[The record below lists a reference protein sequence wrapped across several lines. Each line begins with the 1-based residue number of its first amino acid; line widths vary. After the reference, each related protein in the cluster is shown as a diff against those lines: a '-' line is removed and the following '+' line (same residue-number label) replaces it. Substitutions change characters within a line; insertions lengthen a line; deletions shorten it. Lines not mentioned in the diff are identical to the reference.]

1 VVERAVSDAFDSDE
15 LAGRVDPSTT
25 ALIVID
31 VQNDF
36 CAPDGFFDRI
46 GHDLTAI
53 HAAVDRFVELIP
65 VARAAGLRIIFV
77 RGIYDEHYLSP
88 AMIARH
94 RRMDY
99 PVEHCLEGTWG
110 ADFFRVRP
118 DPAAGDLVVSK
129 HRYSAF
135 IDTDLPAILRANGI
149 ENLVVGGVATNVC
162 VESTARDAYMH
173 DYHVVFLA
181 DCSATYDR
189 ALHESTLENIRRS
202 FGIVATSDEV
212 VRIWAG
218 GSGARGATGAVPAL
232 PG

>member
-1 VVERAVSDAFDSDE
+1 MVDLGELVRRVEP
-15 LAGRVDPSTT
+15 GTT
-25 ALIVID
+25 ALVVVD

-36 CAPDGFFDRI
+36 CAEGGFFARI

-53 HAAVDRFVELIP
+53 HAAVDRFARLLP
-65 VARAAGLRIIFV
+65 VARAAGVRVIFV

-94 RRMDY
+94 ERMGY

-118 DPAAGDLVVSK
+118 KPGDLVVSK

-135 IDTDLPAILRANGI
+135 VDTDLPAILRANAI
-149 ENLVVGGVATNVC
+149 ENLVIGGVATNVC

-173 DYHVVFLA
+173 DYHVVFLS
-181 DCSATYDR
+181 DCSATYD
-189 ALHESTLENIRRS
+189 ASLHASTLENIRRS
-202 FGIVATSDEV
+202 FGIVAAADDV
-212 VRIWAG
+212 AGIWSEAEDT
-218 GSGARGATGAVPAL
+218 ARRPEPSLAAPAAKA
-232 PG
+232 PR